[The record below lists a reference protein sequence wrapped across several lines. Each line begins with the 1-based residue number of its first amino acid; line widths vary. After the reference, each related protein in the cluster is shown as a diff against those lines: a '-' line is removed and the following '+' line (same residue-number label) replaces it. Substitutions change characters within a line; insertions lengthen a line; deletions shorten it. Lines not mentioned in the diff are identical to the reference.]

1 MRNFFAVDMTDPDNP
16 TMSADGYCRRRVS
29 DTLSQQMETLSDE
42 MTENVEQATRSWPH
56 KIAGFAVGA
65 VALIS
70 IAAFDILAEGAE
82 TIPPTAW
89 LCLIPVAICLVAGVL
104 ISRSYKK
111 LVDDRMGTDEMTLQA
126 QQAEAYYHLS
136 RHEMGVPE
144 DAAAVDILTY
154 PYEMKKGKEKQLH
167 VDDEHYHAMEMA
179 AFVEDGYL
187 MLAEA
192 DRTYGFS
199 LAQVTAVT
207 RLEGGTRIHCW
218 NKEEGCKDEPY
229 KPYRISY
236 NEEDDVFTVRAVY
249 VVEWPEGE
257 LVVPDYDWER
267 ILAPMTGLSTTA
279 TEKRV
284 TFSLG

>member
-1 MRNFFAVDMTDPDNP
+1 MRNFFAVDMTDPDNA
-16 TMSADGYCRRRVS
+16 TMPADDYCRRSVS
-29 DTLSQQMETLSDE
+29 DTLSQRMDTLSDTLDE
-42 MTENVEQATRSWPH
+42 KVETATHSWPH
-56 KIAGFAVGA
+56 KLAGFAVCA
-65 VALIS
+65 VALVS

-82 TIPPTAW
+82 TIPWTAW

-111 LVDDRMGTDEMTLQA
+111 MVESRMSTDEMTLQME
-126 QQAEAYYHLS
+126 QADACYQLS
-136 RHEMGVPE
+136 RHEMGVPS
-144 DAAAVDILTY
+144 DAVTVDILTY
-154 PYEMKKGKEKQLH
+154 AYEMKKGKEKQIHLA
-167 VDDEHYHAMEMA
+167 DEHYSATPLE
-179 AFVEDGYL
+179 AFVEDGCL

-192 DRTYGFS
+192 AKTYGFP

-207 RLEGGTRIHCW
+207 RLEGGTRIYSW

-236 NEEDDVFTVRAVY
+236 NEDDDVFTVRAVY
-249 VVEWPEGE
+249 VLEWPEGE

-267 ILAPMTGLSTTA
+267 ILAPMTGLSATA

-284 TFSLG
+284 AFRIG